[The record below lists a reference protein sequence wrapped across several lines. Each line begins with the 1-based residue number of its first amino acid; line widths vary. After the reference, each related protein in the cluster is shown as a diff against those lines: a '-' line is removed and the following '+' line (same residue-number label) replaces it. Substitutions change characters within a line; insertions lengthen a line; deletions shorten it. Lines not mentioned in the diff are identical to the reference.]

1 MIKAIQQV
9 IVRKIL
15 AYYINCFITE
25 IIDVF
30 SSVMNDCASSCILSW
45 QESWQTT
52 KKPNVTKMVIFRF
65 VSKLKPDFPNPIDI
79 QSHLIVMGH
88 KCMKWHMK

>member
-30 SSVMNDCASSCILSW
+30 SSVMNEWMKADK
-45 QESWQTT
+45 Q
-52 KKPNVTKMVIFRF
+52 
-65 VSKLKPDFPNPIDI
+65 LKS
-79 QSHLIVMGH
+79 QM
-88 KCMKWHMK
+88 